1 MASTE
6 SHVMNQSSNQA
17 DQAVKNSQL
26 PSKKFSSSFF
36 ESESSTIFIKTVKSD
51 VKEDRASIFRLYCI
65 AGNKVE
71 VEVPKMQSYSSN
83 NCPAFAA
90 AYMVDLCDQRFVFG
104 ALYVDSQSQR
114 NWAVHVLETG
124 VLLPCPWLTFKP
136 TRLAETNPPEPKSFY
151 SE

>member
-1 MASTE
+1 MVATE

-36 ESESSTIFIKTVKSD
+36 ESESSTTFIKTVKSD
-51 VKEDRASIFRLYCI
+51 IKEDRAPIFRLYCI

-90 AYMVDLCDQRFVFG
+90 RIWLTCVIRDLCLEHFMLIVR
-104 ALYVDSQSQR
+104 DS
-114 NWAVHVLETG
+114 
-124 VLLPCPWLTFKP
+124 
-136 TRLAETNPPEPKSFY
+136 
-151 SE
+151 

>member
-1 MASTE
+1 MVATE

-51 VKEDRASIFRLYCI
+51 VKEDRVSIFRLYCI

-104 ALYVDSQSQR
+104 ALYVESQQR
-114 NWAVHVLETG
+114 WK
-124 VLLPCPWLTFKP
+124 TF
-136 TRLAETNPPEPKSFY
+136 RS
-151 SE
+151 

>member
-1 MASTE
+1 MVATE

-26 PSKKFSSSFF
+26 PSKTFSSSFF

-65 AGNKVE
+65 AGNNVE

-104 ALYVDSQSQR
+104 ALYVDSQESAKLSSLRFGDWCIAGLSAVSSQTYQVCR
-114 NWAVHVLETG
+114 D
-124 VLLPCPWLTFKP
+124 
-136 TRLAETNPPEPKSFY
+136 
-151 SE
+151 